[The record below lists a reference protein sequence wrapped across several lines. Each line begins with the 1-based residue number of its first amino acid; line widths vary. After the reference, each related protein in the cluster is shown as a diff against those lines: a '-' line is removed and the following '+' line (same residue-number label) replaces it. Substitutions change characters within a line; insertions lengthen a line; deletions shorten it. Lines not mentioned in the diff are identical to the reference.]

1 MRLILDGIES
11 GKTAPAIA
19 REIGLSRGYV
29 QRVIKKMGK
38 ARVRQA
44 KPYHNEQWI
53 RDEYIVKQ
61 RTVTDIAKQFG
72 VTLRAIIV
80 YMEKFGIARR
90 SQTEIRKLKFWSG
103 ARSML
108 GRTGSLNPNWHND
121 STLKRR
127 KTMQR
132 KAWLDARQE
141 VIRRDR
147 VCRLCSSPDA
157 SDVHHIERL
166 SDAPLLMYDSGNL
179 ILLCRDCHYKLRG
192 KEERWKGRLLR
203 LLQSVDDRHQ
213 VGTTHAHS

>member
-1 MRLILDGIES
+1 L
-11 GKTAPAIA
+11 GKT
-19 REIGLSRGYV
+19 RKRKVL
-29 QRVIKKMGK
+29 
-38 ARVRQA
+38 
-44 KPYHNEQWI
+44 PYHNGEWLAEQ
-53 RDEYIVKQ
+53 YLTNLKSVK
-61 RTVTDIAKQFG
+61 TIATECG
-72 VTLRAIIV
+72 VTTRAV
-80 YMEKFGIARR
+80 MVFMEKFGIQRR
-90 SQTEIRKLKFWSG
+90 TQTEVRKVKFWSG

-141 VIRRDR
+141 VIQRDR

-213 VGTTHAHS
+213 IGTTHAN